1 MLSIAHLKPFKSDS
15 IQEREDLQPLR
26 ENPEEY
32 EVEEIVEQRRERHR
46 KRYKLMYRCRWKNFG
61 VTDEWI
67 PESYLRN
74 TKEVL
79 DAWKLKQKEQK
90 LQK

>member
-1 MLSIAHLKPFKSDS
+1 
-15 IQEREDLQPLR
+15 
-26 ENPEEY
+26 
-32 EVEEIVEQRRERHR
+32 
-46 KRYKLMYRCRWKNFG
+46 MYQCCWKNFS

-67 PESYLRN
+67 PESHLRN
-74 TKEVL
+74 AKEVL